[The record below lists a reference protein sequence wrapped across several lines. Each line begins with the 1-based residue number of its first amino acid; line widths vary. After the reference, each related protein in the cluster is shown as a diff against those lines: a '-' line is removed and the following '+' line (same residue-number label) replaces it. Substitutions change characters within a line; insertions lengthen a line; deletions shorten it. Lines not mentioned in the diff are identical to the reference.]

1 MLRYRDKFAIEIY
14 RSILGSKKT
23 LERTKDPFL
32 PFFFVKIADEHES
45 NEQFLAVE
53 RRGRPASSSF
63 PLHNFACTASYCR
76 ISSREETGERETVT
90 KRNR

>member
-32 PFFFVKIADEHES
+32 PFFLLKSQTNTNRTNNSLLSKNAGEPPPPRFRCIISRARRRI
-45 NEQFLAVE
+45 VE
-53 RRGRPASSSF
+53 FHPA
-63 PLHNFACTASYCR
+63 R
-76 ISSREETGERETVT
+76 
-90 KRNR
+90 KRAKEKR